1 MLNIKI
7 EEGKNKI
14 TLKSIRSMKVVN
26 DLINIFNQYKNI
38 NNKNFVL
45 DFSELSSRAFPPT
58 LVSIAGISDYYREK
72 YGFNIEFITK
82 KKAIFNKKIGQCL

>member
-38 NNKNFVL
+38 NNK
-45 DFSELSSRAFPPT
+45 E
-58 LVSIAGISDYYREK
+58 
-72 YGFNIEFITK
+72 
-82 KKAIFNKKIGQCL
+82 